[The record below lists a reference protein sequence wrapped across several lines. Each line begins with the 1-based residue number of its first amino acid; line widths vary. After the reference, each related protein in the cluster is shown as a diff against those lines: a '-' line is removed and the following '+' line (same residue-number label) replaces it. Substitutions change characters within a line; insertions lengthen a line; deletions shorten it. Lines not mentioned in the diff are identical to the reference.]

1 MHYSPRYLT
10 TEATDA
16 FLVLRALGSKEQ
28 LEWKNVAIL
37 LTFKC
42 VFERMQRSDSVPMD
56 L

>member
-10 TEATDA
+10 TEATVA
-16 FLVLRALGSKEQ
+16 ILVLRALGSKEQ

-42 VFERMQRSDSVPMD
+42 VFERVQQSDGIPVD